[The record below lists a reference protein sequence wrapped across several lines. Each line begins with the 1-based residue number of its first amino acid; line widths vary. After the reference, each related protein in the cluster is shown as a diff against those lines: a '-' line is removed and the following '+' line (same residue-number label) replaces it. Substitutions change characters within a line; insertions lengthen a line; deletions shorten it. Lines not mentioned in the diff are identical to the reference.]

1 MMIKPSVTDMK
12 QMLKE
17 FDEICEKNFETM
29 NQKRKMMKAIML
41 AEHGEDFDKPKRT
54 MTINV
59 AEEAIIN
66 EWSKSL
72 EKEVIAIRRDEF
84 AYPSITYSFTA
95 TGLGYVLTVKES
107 ITEKELNV
115 SDELHWYFYG

>member
-1 MMIKPSVTDMK
+1 MIAPSLADMK

-29 NQKRKMMKAIML
+29 NKKRKMMKAIML
-41 AEHGEDFDKPKRT
+41 KEHGADFDKVKRT
-54 MTINV
+54 MEINV
-59 AEEAIIN
+59 AEMAVID
-66 EWSKSL
+66 EWRESL
-72 EKEVIAIRRDEF
+72 EGEVIYITGDEY
-84 AYPSITYSFTA
+84 AYPSITYCFTA

-115 SDELHWYFYG
+115 SDALHWYFYG